1 MTNLFLNWTAL
12 DYALAAVMFFSVI
25 LSFFRGFIRE
35 AISLVT
41 WFLAFYFAL
50 QFAPTLSGAL
60 HFISN
65 PKISYAISAILIF
78 LIVLLLGKIVG
89 KLAHEVMKI
98 SLLGFFDKILGFIFG
113 VVRGALFITIILF
126 VIELTSWHT
135 AAWYQHSQLAPHF
148 QKCVDY
154 CRTLLP
160 KELLPKSGFIDQMK
174 AITNSLISAVKK

>member
-1 MTNLFLNWTAL
+1 MENIFLNWTAL
-12 DYALAAVMFFSVI
+12 DYILVAVMLISVI
-25 LSFFRGFIRE
+25 LSFFRGFVRE

-50 QFAPTLSGAL
+50 QFAPTLSGVF

-78 LIVLLLGKIVG
+78 LIVLLLGKLVG
-89 KLAHEVMKI
+89 KLAHEIMKI

-113 VVRGALFITIILF
+113 VVRGALFIVIILF

-135 AAWYQHSQLAPHF
+135 AAWFQHSQLAPHF
-148 QKCVDY
+148 QKCVAY

-160 KELLPKSGFIDQMK
+160 KDLIPKSSFIDQMK
-174 AITNSLISAVKK
+174 AITNSLISGIKK